1 MNARLFVW
9 SFHFE
14 RVAASFVALARNEK
28 NEKNEENENRDEE
41 QEARDFPGLCIFVTV
56 EA

>member
-14 RVAASFVALARNEK
+14 RVAASFAALARNEK
-28 NEKNEENENRDEE
+28 RDEE
-41 QEARDFPGLCIFVTV
+41 QEARDFPGLCILRDR
-56 EA
+56 

>member
-28 NEKNEENENRDEE
+28 NENRDEE